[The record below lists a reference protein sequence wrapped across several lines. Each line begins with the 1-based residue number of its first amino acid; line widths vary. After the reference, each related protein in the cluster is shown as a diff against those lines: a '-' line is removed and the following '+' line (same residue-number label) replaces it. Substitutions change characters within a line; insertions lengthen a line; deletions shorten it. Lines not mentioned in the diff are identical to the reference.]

1 MPRFSHEDST
11 KIPYN
16 SSSTGSSKG
25 LVSSISKGFLCSKI
39 MQRLRD
45 AGTVVD
51 HSASQFG
58 AKYRHETPEVPCHQE
73 QVKNRSQRALRS
85 QDAETVARIQV
96 TQPFFEALRRV
107 EMKGERV
114 RAENGKKLFWKGEID
129 LKFTLSNQATTV
141 RFRPSRIDPSESIS
155 PSAAQ
160 VDEE

>member
-1 MPRFSHEDST
+1 MPKEYPGGLGRVGSRSMPRFSHENPT

-45 AGTVVD
+45 AGTVVN

-73 QVKNRSQRALRS
+73 QVKNHSQRALRS

-96 TQPFFEALRRV
+96 TQPLFEALRRV

-114 RAENGKKLFWKGEID
+114 RAENGKKLFWKGEIGACHWD
-129 LKFTLSNQATTV
+129 
-141 RFRPSRIDPSESIS
+141 SI
-155 PSAAQ
+155 
-160 VDEE
+160 